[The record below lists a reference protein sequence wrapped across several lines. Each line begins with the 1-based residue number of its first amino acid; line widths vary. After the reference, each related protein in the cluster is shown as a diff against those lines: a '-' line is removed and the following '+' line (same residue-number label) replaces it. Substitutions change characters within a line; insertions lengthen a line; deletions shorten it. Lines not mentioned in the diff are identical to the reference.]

1 MAALPKEQLD
11 AFLQNIPGM
20 NSDKLVKLFI
30 KSREARAALTRA
42 YDAEKAQ
49 MDQIMQMCENFML
62 KAADA
67 SGVKGFTTDYGTTYT
82 AEKVNL
88 SIADDAAF
96 YGFVLAQ
103 QDLDFFERRVSSRH
117 VEEYMKTAGGN
128 APPGLNI
135 FRERVM
141 RVRKA
146 GDK

>member
-11 AFLQNIPGM
+11 QFLAKVPTL
-20 NSDKLVKLFI
+20 NSDKLVKLFV
-30 KSREARAALTRA
+30 KTREARAALTRS

-49 MDQIMQMCENFML
+49 LDQIMQMCENFML

-67 SGVKGFTTDYGTTYT
+67 AGVTGFTTEYGTTY
-82 AEKVNL
+82 AANKMNL

-103 QDLDFFERRVSSRH
+103 KDLDFFERRVSSRH
-117 VEEYMKTAGGN
+117 VEDYMKTAGG
-128 APPGLNI
+128 AVPPGLNV